1 MKTISYIFPI
11 YNEAKNIPLLY
22 ETVSAVTQPLRDRY
36 NLQFVFVNDGSR
48 DESIDMLRGI
58 QATDPSVVVVDFA
71 RNYGHQIAVTAGIDY
86 ADGDAIIIMDS
97 DLQDPPRVS
106 LELIEKW
113 EEGFDVVYA
122 VRASRKDSFFKRTTA
137 HAFYWLLHT
146 VADIDIPRNTGD
158 FRLIDRRVAE
168 ELKRYT
174 ERNRFLRGMVSNIG
188 FKQTGVLFDR
198 DERNAG
204 ETGYPF
210 KKMWSF
216 ALDGFFSFSSAPLK
230 AISRLGYGMAVL
242 SLLGALYAFTVRVFF
257 PETVIEGWTFIVI
270 SVFLVG
276 GIQLIMLGVLG
287 GYIGRIYTEVQNRP
301 LYSVQSVY
309 ASAGRR
315 ANG

>member
-11 YNEAKNIPLLY
+11 YNEAENIPLLY
-22 ETVSAVTQPLRDRY
+22 ETVKDVTRPLTDRY
-36 NLQFVFVNDGSR
+36 KLQFVFVNDGSR
-48 DESIDMLRGI
+48 DESLEQLKQI
-58 QATDPSVVVVDFA
+58 QEQDPSVVVVDFA

-86 ADGDAIIIMDS
+86 ADGDAIVIMDS

-106 LELIEKW
+106 LDLIAKW

-122 VRASRKDSFFKRTTA
+122 IRASRKDSLFKRATA
-137 HAFYWLLHT
+137 HAFYWLLHS
-146 VADIDIPRNTGD
+146 VADIHIPRNTGD

-174 ERNRFLRGMVSNIG
+174 ERNRFLRGMVSSIG
-188 FKQTGVLFDR
+188 FKQTGVYFDR

-204 ETGYPF
+204 ETGYPLRR
-210 KKMWSF
+210 MWAF

-230 AISRLGYGMAVL
+230 AISRLGYGMAIL
-242 SLLGALYAFTVRVFF
+242 SLLGALYALTVKIFF
-257 PETVIEGWTFIVI
+257 PETVIDGWTFIVI

-301 LYSVQSVY
+301 LYSVQDVY
-309 ASAGRR
+309 AANSPR